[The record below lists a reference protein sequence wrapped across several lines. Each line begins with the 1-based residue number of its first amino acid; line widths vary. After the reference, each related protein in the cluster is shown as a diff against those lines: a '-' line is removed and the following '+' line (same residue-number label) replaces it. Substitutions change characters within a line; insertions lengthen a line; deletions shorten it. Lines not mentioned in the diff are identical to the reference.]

1 MTNSQEGGGTVQKR
15 RACLGGELGK
25 MLELEDW
32 VGFLDKIQMRVWEEI
47 RVSYGWMDGWEGKGA
62 FADECTFPA
71 LVSRRE
77 RECCFVYLVHVRH
90 LSMDLLGWVGGR
102 EGRKGVGNDM
112 VLRCSI

>member
-1 MTNSQEGGGTVQKR
+1 
-15 RACLGGELGK
+15 

-32 VGFLDKIQMRVWEEI
+32 VGFLIQMRVWEEI

-77 RECCFVYLVHVRH
+77 RERELFCILGACTAFVHG
-90 LSMDLLGWVGGR
+90 SFGMDGR
-102 EGRKGVGNDM
+102 EGGKEG
-112 VLRCSI
+112 CWQ

>member
-1 MTNSQEGGGTVQKR
+1 
-15 RACLGGELGK
+15 

-32 VGFLDKIQMRVWEEI
+32 VGFLIQMRVWEEI

-77 RECCFVYLVHVRH
+77 RERVLFCILGACTAFVHG
-90 LSMDLLGWVGGR
+90 SFGMDGR
-102 EGRKGVGNDM
+102 EGGKEG
-112 VLRCSI
+112 CWQ